1 MAFKYDIPPFTCR
14 LVHGNYRIYDVNGQ
28 QIWKSDGKTHG
39 DKEEAIQKM
48 RELARKQHNNTSKLK
63 KDIVKENLEE
73 ANKVIQEA
81 LANQVDLTDEERAR
95 LQKLSTFIESIRTIS
110 TLTGENEEDIIK
122 NWKLHP
128 ETLPDQLQDLEL
140 DDATFNQLIRNAR
153 GTSNLYDFSTTVEE
167 KQQERRKPVE
177 DIRRIQEEKRESL
190 ADELELMTDPKV
202 GVPSYQTLWNALS
215 DEQKEI
221 MTPDELRRLNRER
234 ELDQAKQ
241 QSFNNANILGSIA
254 PQEGDIRFNWENPDY
269 AAIKSIWDR
278 DYSPTYQYT
287 SRGPYDQREHEL
299 AAAGHARG
307 SSSIMGNAEARSRSI
322 KMEDLDAMTKLQNLV
337 RGGNL
342 GNQEI
347 IGGLD
352 RLYQAQRGASF
363 EPIAT
368 ESKIMNEDLRRQADQ
383 EYRDNVFNRDV
394 AQAEMNLA
402 NTEMN
407 ENLQLQQMLENRR
420 LQEMQQ
426 YEGLASQI
434 YQLGMLTQNIKEL
447 SGEQQQ
453 QHAML
458 QENLWQNRAKIIDML
473 QRSGREAEAFE
484 LQKAANN
491 KAEFMERLA
500 VLAKIAG
507 TIGLVAA
514 QQPVAAA
521 ALWAPNVASHIDS
534 NKGGWFGNSAQANSN
549 QHQGGRS

>member
-1 MAFKYDIPPFTCR
+1 
-14 LVHGNYRIYDVNGQ
+14 
-28 QIWKSDGKTHG
+28 
-39 DKEEAIQKM
+39 
-48 RELARKQHNNTSKLK
+48 
-63 KDIVKENLEE
+63 
-73 ANKVIQEA
+73 
-81 LANQVDLTDEERAR
+81 
-95 LQKLSTFIESIRTIS
+95 
-110 TLTGENEEDIIK
+110 
-122 NWKLHP
+122 
-128 ETLPDQLQDLEL
+128 
-140 DDATFNQLIRNAR
+140 
-153 GTSNLYDFSTTVEE
+153 
-167 KQQERRKPVE
+167 
-177 DIRRIQEEKRESL
+177 
-190 ADELELMTDPKV
+190 
-202 GVPSYQTLWNALS
+202 
-215 DEQKEI
+215 
-221 MTPDELRRLNRER
+221 
-234 ELDQAKQ
+234 
-241 QSFNNANILGSIA
+241 
-254 PQEGDIRFNWENPDY
+254 
-269 AAIKSIWDR
+269 
-278 DYSPTYQYT
+278 
-287 SRGPYDQREHEL
+287 
-299 AAAGHARG
+299 
-307 SSSIMGNAEARSRSI
+307 MGNAEARSRSI

-484 LQKAANN
+484 LQK
-491 KAEFMERLA
+491 
-500 VLAKIAG
+500 
-507 TIGLVAA
+507 
-514 QQPVAAA
+514 QQIIKQN
-521 ALWAPNVASHIDS
+521 LWKDLLYLLKLPE
-534 NKGGWFGNSAQANSN
+534 Q
-549 QHQGGRS
+549 

>member
-1 MAFKYDIPPFTCR
+1 MAFKYDLPPFSCR
-14 LVHGNYRIYDVNGQ
+14 LVHGNYRIYDGNGQ
-28 QIWKSDGKTHG
+28 EIWKSDGKTQQ
-39 DKEEAIQKM
+39 DKEEAIQKINDI
-48 RELARKQHNNTSKLK
+48 ARRYKTNASKPK
-63 KDIVKENLEE
+63 NDIVKENLEE
-73 ANKVIQEA
+73 ANKTIQEA
-81 LANQVDLTDEERAR
+81 LSNQVNLTDEERAR
-95 LQKLSTFIESIRTIS
+95 LQKMSTFIESARTIS

-122 NWKLHP
+122 NWKLNP
-128 ETLPDQLQDLEL
+128 ETLPDQLKDLEL
-140 DDATFNQLIRNAR
+140 DDATFNQLIRNSR

-177 DIRRIQEEKRESL
+177 DIRKIQEEKRESL
-190 ADELELMTDPKV
+190 ADELELMTDPNV

-215 DEQKEI
+215 DEQKET

-241 QSFNNANILGSIA
+241 QSFNNANVLGSMA
-254 PQEGDIRFNWENPDY
+254 PQEGDIQFNWENPDY
-269 AAIKSIWDR
+269 GAIKNIWDR
-278 DYSPTYQYT
+278 DYRPGYQYT

-307 SSSIMGNAEARSRSI
+307 SSSIMGNAEARSRAI

-363 EPIAT
+363 EPIAK
-368 ESKIMNEDLRRQADQ
+368 ESKIMNEDLQRQADQ
-383 EYRDNVFNRDV
+383 EYKDNVFNRDV

-426 YEGLASQI
+426 YEGLANQI
-434 YQLGMLTQNIKEL
+434 YQLGMLTQNINQL

-453 QHAML
+453 QYAML

-484 LQKAANN
+484 LQKSANS

-514 QQPVAAA
+514 QQYPAAA
-521 ALWAPNVASHIDS
+521 ALWAPNAASHI
-534 NKGGWFGNSAQANSN
+534 GGWFGNSAQANSN
-549 QHQGGRS
+549 QPQGGIS